1 MIDENL
7 KQFATDR
14 QRQIIEEV
22 NRTGS
27 ARAAA
32 AVLGISRDTVRDAV
46 KRVTLKA
53 SAQGYSPDH
62 ALTKVIP
69 APYIA
74 RGHSTQYNRE
84 GQLVQQWVKTRLDDQ
99 RYQEAIQ
106 AAAAA
111 LAEELPR
118 LEPKVAPKQGVEAK
132 NLANLYVL
140 TDAHVGMLAWERE
153 GGSNWDLKIAE
164 RTIYDCFMLMLESAP
179 EASLGIIG
187 QLGDFFHSD
196 GLLPVTPTSNHVLDQ
211 DGRYA
216 KIVATGI
223 RLLRRIIDA
232 ALERHERVIVLM
244 AEGNHDLSGSMWLQ
258 LMLKALYEKEPRIEV
273 IETPLPYYAVQ
284 HGRTALFFHHG
295 HKKKKELLPGV
306 FASLY
311 PKVWGNTVKRYIHTG
326 HYHDIDER
334 GHPGCVVMQHP
345 TLAARDAH
353 ASRSAWLSERQATVI
368 SYHEEFGEIRR
379 APVTPEMVT

>member
-111 LAEELPR
+111 LAEELR
-118 LEPKVAPKQGVEAK
+118 GW
-132 NLANLYVL
+132 N
-140 TDAHVGMLAWERE
+140 
-153 GGSNWDLKIAE
+153 
-164 RTIYDCFMLMLESAP
+164 
-179 EASLGIIG
+179 
-187 QLGDFFHSD
+187 
-196 GLLPVTPTSNHVLDQ
+196 
-211 DGRYA
+211 
-216 KIVATGI
+216 
-223 RLLRRIIDA
+223 RR
-232 ALERHERVIVLM
+232 
-244 AEGNHDLSGSMWLQ
+244 
-258 LMLKALYEKEPRIEV
+258 
-273 IETPLPYYAVQ
+273 
-284 HGRTALFFHHG
+284 
-295 HKKKKELLPGV
+295 
-306 FASLY
+306 
-311 PKVWGNTVKRYIHTG
+311 
-326 HYHDIDER
+326 
-334 GHPGCVVMQHP
+334 
-345 TLAARDAH
+345 
-353 ASRSAWLSERQATVI
+353 
-368 SYHEEFGEIRR
+368 
-379 APVTPEMVT
+379 